1 MCKYMKKEKKD
12 LVVQLDEIDF
22 LIVELLEDD
31 AKLNTKEVAEKVG
44 LSNTPTYERI
54 KRLEKLGIIKNY
66 KAIIDKKKLG
76 YSLTVLCNVQLKSHA
91 SEYLEEFEQEIIKLK
106 EVATCYHIAGHFD
119 YLLKVDITDMEEYA
133 VFVKEKLSKIPHIAT
148 VQSSFVMR
156 TLKEN

>member
-1 MCKYMKKEKKD
+1 MKKEKKE
-12 LVVQLDEIDF
+12 LAAQLDEIDF
-22 LIVELLEDD
+22 LIVALLEDN
-31 AKLNTKEVAEKVG
+31 AKLNTKEIAEKVG

-54 KRLEKLGIIKNY
+54 KRLEKLGIIRNY
-66 KAIIDKKKLG
+66 RAIIDKKKLG

-106 EVATCYHIAGHFD
+106 EVVTCYHIAGHFD
-119 YLLKVDITDMEEYA
+119 YLLKVEITDMEEYA
-133 VFVKEKLSKIPHIAT
+133 VFIKDKLAKIPHIAT